1 MQFFSKIDRYLKIM
15 QAMTT
20 TITVKQITETNTMTT
35 SVVSAHNKQHFAS
48 AMSAALTAIQVSD
61 IATNKRRQLSVT
73 AENVKK
79 TRTWQSLTNW
89 NFWRFTKSR
98 WNYGNASI
106 DIILLTF
113 LKLWNFVTLF
123 NLLHL
128 HITLYYTIKRI
139 CTIIPEIPASLSPSL
154 SPSRW
159 GRWGGTKL
167 LIVVCFV
174 VCTLLDSVIIVRSAQ

>member
-79 TRTWQSLTNW
+79 TRT
-89 NFWRFTKSR
+89 
-98 WNYGNASI
+98 
-106 DIILLTF
+106 
-113 LKLWNFVTLF
+113 
-123 NLLHL
+123 
-128 HITLYYTIKRI
+128 
-139 CTIIPEIPASLSPSL
+139 
-154 SPSRW
+154 
-159 GRWGGTKL
+159 
-167 LIVVCFV
+167 
-174 VCTLLDSVIIVRSAQ
+174 